1 MSDQE
6 DARTIAVTRQS
17 GLLRAQPLAGQIYEE
32 LLQDIAMG
40 RFIDGE
46 RLPTEAQLCERFSVS
61 RPVLREA
68 LTRLKAEGIIVARQ
82 GSGSIVR
89 KSREIRLQA
98 DASMDLSDI
107 VRGLEYRLALETEAA
122 ALAAKRRTERD
133 LREIE
138 TGMMEFERVISE
150 RKVGVSSDFRFHL
163 AIAIASHNDLFV
175 SSLWRVHREIGHELT
190 LLNHASKKTP
200 QRKMEVSQEHIG
212 LVEAIRSGKSD
223 LAASIMRQHIG
234 VSLER
239 IRGLAQK
246 QVAIK
251 KPTEI

>member
-6 DARTIAVTRQS
+6 DTRAAGIARQS
-17 GLLRAQPLAGQIYEE
+17 GLLRAPPLAGQIYEE
-32 LLQDIAMG
+32 LLQDIAMS
-40 RFIDGE
+40 RFADGE

-68 LTRLKAEGIIVARQ
+68 LTRLKAEGIIIARQ

-122 ALAAKRRTERD
+122 ALAAKRRTEHD
-133 LREIE
+133 LHEIE
-138 TGMMEFERVISE
+138 TGMMEFERVTSE

-190 LLNHASKKTP
+190 LLNLASKKTP
-200 QRKMEVSQEHIG
+200 QRKMEVSQEHAG
-212 LVEAIRSGKSD
+212 LVKAIKDGKSE

-234 VSLER
+234 VALER
-239 IRGLAQK
+239 VRDLVQK
-246 QVAIK
+246 GTSSK
-251 KPTEI
+251 KPING